1 MSDPLERVGKLLA
14 LAADSDSEEARTAAH
29 KAAKLIREHGFK
41 LVDPSTHAPSSG
53 EPSWVSQARAH
64 SSQPAPEDVRRWHQS
79 IDDILDGFDRQARS
93 RSTSAPPGGWGAP
106 GTTRGGWQH
115 TQQGDIR
122 GRGTAREQAERDM
135 RDERERR
142 ERQTAADAERSTNR
156 DKRTG
161 YRVIASRFPGICGH
175 CQEPYQAGTEVAWK
189 RGGGPTYH
197 VTCYQ
202 TMRRQTKAAE
212 RAERVR
218 RERDER

>member
-41 LVDPSTHAPSSG
+41 LVDPNAGRDDAIHRDHP
-53 EPSWVSQARAH
+53 WVSQARAAQ
-64 SSQPAPEDVRRWHQS
+64 SQPTADEVRRWQQGNRHIEDL
-79 IDDILDGFDRQARS
+79 IDDFAKAAGR
-93 RSTSAPPGGWGAP
+93 WGAQTP
-106 GTTRGGWQH
+106 RPGGWQH

-175 CQEPYQAGTEVAWK
+175 CQESYQAGTEVAWK

-212 RAERVR
+212 RAERAR